1 MPGSTASLPPFVASP
16 ARTIR
21 LRTWQKNALDA
32 FQAGGDP
39 DFLAVATPGA
49 GKTTFAL
56 TAARQAL
63 AAHPGRRLVVV
74 APTQHLK
81 GQWAGAA
88 ERFGLHLD
96 PAWITG
102 EPLPPQVHG
111 IVVTYQQVAQGAEAV
126 RQVAR
131 DGFAVLDE
139 VHHAGDDRAWGD
151 GVRTALEVAAVR
163 LSLSG
168 TPFRSDSLAIPFVKY
183 DAAGEAEPDIEYG
196 YGPALADRTVVR
208 PVHFPRLGGDMEW
221 IGPDGSAQSASFD
234 DALDGRLAAQRLR
247 TALDVGGAWLPD
259 ALTRAHA
266 QLMEI
271 RASHTDAGG
280 LVIAMDREH
289 ARGIAGIMRRVL
301 GVDAVVATSDDPAAG
316 ARIDEF
322 AGGRRPWL
330 VAVRMVSEGVD
341 IPRLRVGVFAT
352 TTTTELFFRQAVG
365 RIVRYVPGRTGRQ
378 PSYMFMPDDPR
389 LRAHA
394 MGIAEE
400 RRHFLKKAGDEDDP
414 RGDAALDEIPAGP
427 EDEQLSLFSAVSA
440 TPSGEAAVHK
450 VDETLGLFGSL
461 EDGEPVEDGFELQ
474 LAEAPHLGTG
484 GGGAAGGNGGA
495 AADAPGLSP
504 VARRRAL
511 RDANS
516 VLVRAIAGATGM
528 THAQVNGEL
537 NRRSG
542 VTRVAE
548 ADVQALERRRG
559 EGARWLARIG
569 SRSGT

>member
-378 PSYMFMPDDPR
+378 PSYMFMPDGPR

-414 RGDAALDEIPAGP
+414 RGDAAPDEIPAGP

>member
-1 MPGSTASLPPFVASP
+1 MSQASAPRRSI
-16 ARTIR
+16 T
-21 LRTWQKNALDA
+21 LRQWQHEALHA
-32 FQAGGDP
+32 FLNHRSAN
-39 DFLAVATPGA
+39 FLAVACPGA

-56 TAARQAL
+56 TAARHWL
-63 AAHPGRRLVVV
+63 RGERLPLVVV
-74 APTQHLK
+74 APTRHLK
-81 GQWAGAA
+81 TQWAQAA
-88 ERFGLHLD
+88 ERFGFHLE
-96 PAWITG
+96 PAWDASTG
-102 EPLPPQVHG
+102 DIPPDMHG
-111 IVVTYQQVAQGAEAV
+111 IVVTYAQVASA
-126 RQVAR
+126 AR
-131 DGFAVLDE
+131 TLFNVSRGGIVILDE
-139 VHHAGDDRAWGD
+139 VHHAGGDLSWGE
-151 GVRTALEVAAVR
+151 GVAEAFAEANAR
-163 LSLSG
+163 LLLSG
-168 TPFRSDSLAIPFVKY
+168 TPFRSDDAPIPFVSYTLGDHGDAVSDYEY
-183 DAAGEAEPDIEYG
+183 DYG
-196 YGPALADRTVVR
+196 KALVDGGVVR
-208 PVHFPRLGGDMEW
+208 PVFFPRFDGHMEW
-221 IGPDGSAQSASFD
+221 IAADGSHKEASFSD
-234 DALDGRLAAQRLR
+234 DVAYEDRSARLR
-247 TALDVGGAWLPD
+247 TALDAGGQWLPTV
-259 ALTRAHA
+259 LVRADEKLRNLRRQQA
-266 QLMEI
+266 
-271 RASHTDAGG
+271 DAGG
-280 LVIAMDREH
+280 LVIAIDQEH
-289 ARGIAGIMRRVL
+289 ARACAALLERWTGERPAIAL
-301 GVDAVVATSDDPAAG
+301 SDDPKASEVIEQY
-316 ARIDEF
+316 ARSDQ
-322 AGGRRPWL
+322 AWV
-330 VAVRMVSEGVD
+330 VAVRMISEGVD
-341 IPRLRVGVFAT
+341 IPRLRVGVHAT
-352 TTTTELFFRQAVG
+352 TTVTPLFFRQAVG
-365 RIVRYVPGRTGRQ
+365 RIVRYLPGRTGRQ

-414 RGDAALDEIPAGP
+414 RGDAALDEIPAGR

-461 EDGEPVEDGFELQ
+461 EDDEPVEDGFELQ

>member
-1 MPGSTASLPPFVASP
+1 VPGSAASLPPFVASP

-569 SRSGT
+569 SHSGT

>member
-131 DGFAVLDE
+131 DGFGVLDE

-461 EDGEPVEDGFELQ
+461 EDDEPVEDGFELQ

>member
-559 EGARWLARIG
+559 EGARWLVRIG

>member
-1 MPGSTASLPPFVASP
+1 VPGSTASLPPFVASP

-414 RGDAALDEIPAGP
+414 RGDAAPDEIPAGP

-461 EDGEPVEDGFELQ
+461 EDDEPVEDGFELQ

-559 EGARWLARIG
+559 EGARWLVRIG

>member
-461 EDGEPVEDGFELQ
+461 EDDEPVEDGFELQ

-559 EGARWLARIG
+559 EGARWLVRIG

>member
-1 MPGSTASLPPFVASP
+1 MAAIT
-16 ARTIR
+16 RTIR
-21 LRTWQKNALDA
+21 LRKWQKSALDA
-32 FQAGGDP
+32 FTGRAGE

-56 TAARQAL
+56 TAARQDL

-81 GQWAGAA
+81 GQWAAAA

-96 PAWITG
+96 PAWISG
-102 EPLPPQVHG
+102 EPIPSEVHG
-111 IVVTYQQVAQGAEAV
+111 IVTTYQQVAQSA
-126 RQVAR
+126 RQVREVAQ
-131 DGFAVLDE
+131 GCFAVLDE

-151 GVRTALEVAAVR
+151 GVRTGLEVAAVR
-163 LSLSG
+163 LCLSG
-168 TPFRSDSLAIPFVKY
+168 TPFRSDSLAIPFVQY
-183 DAAGEAEPDIEYG
+183 DSGGEAEPDVEYG

-208 PVHFPRLGGDMEW
+208 PVHFPRLGGEMEW
-221 IGPDGSAQSASFD
+221 IGPDGSARSASFD

-247 TALDVGGAWLPD
+247 TALDVGGAWLHD
-259 ALTRAHA
+259 ALARAHA

-271 RASHTDAGG
+271 RAAHPDAGG

-289 ARGIAGIMRRVL
+289 ARGIAGIMKRVL
-301 GVDAVVATSDDPAAG
+301 GVDAVVATSDDPG
-316 ARIDEF
+316 ASRLISGF
-322 AGGRRPWL
+322 AGGRQPWL

-365 RIVRYVPGRTGRQ
+365 RIVRYVPGQAGRQ

-400 RRHFLKKAGDEDDP
+400 RRHFLKKADDGDPLE
-414 RGDAALDEIPAGP
+414 GAALDEVPAGA
-427 EDEQLSLFSAVSA
+427 EDEQLSLFAAVSA
-440 TPSGEAAVHK
+440 TPSGEAQVHK
-450 VDETLGLFGSL
+450 VDVTLGLFGSL
-461 EDGEPVEDGFELQ
+461 DDEEPGEEGFELQ
-474 LAEAPHLGTG
+474 LAEAPHLEVAGM
-484 GGGAAGGNGGA
+484 GGGAAA
-495 AADAPGLSP
+495 WADAPGLSP

-511 RDANS
+511 RDANA

-528 THAQVNGEL
+528 SHAQVNGEL
-537 NRRSG
+537 NRLSG
-542 VTRVAE
+542 VSRVAE
-548 ADVQALERRRG
+548 ADADALERRRSQ
-559 EGARWLARIG
+559 GARWLARIG
-569 SRSGT
+569 ARSGTKGR

>member
-1 MPGSTASLPPFVASP
+1 MASP

-21 LRTWQKNALDA
+21 LRSWQKNALDA
-32 FQAGGDP
+32 FQASGDP

-56 TAARQAL
+56 TAARQVL

-111 IVVTYQQVAQGAEAV
+111 IVVTYQQVAQGAKAV

-247 TALDVGGAWLPD
+247 TALDLGGAWLPD
-259 ALTRAHA
+259 TLARAHA
-266 QLMEI
+266 QLKEI

-365 RIVRYVPGRTGRQ
+365 RIVRHVPGQSGRQ

-400 RRHFLKKAGDEDDP
+400 RRHFLKKAGEDD
-414 RGDAALDEIPAGP
+414 GAVDGAALDEVPAGR
-427 EDEQLSLFSAVSA
+427 EDEQLSLFAAVSA
-440 TPSGEAAVHK
+440 TPSGEAQVHK

-461 EDGEPVEDGFELQ
+461 DDEEPPEEEFELQ
-474 LAEAPHLGTG
+474 LAEAPHLDS
-484 GGGAAGGNGGA
+484 GGGAGAGA
-495 AADAPGLSP
+495 AAGGGAGGPAMSP

-511 RDANS
+511 RDANA

-528 THAQVNGEL
+528 SHAQVNGEL
-537 NRRSG
+537 NRLSG
-542 VTRVAE
+542 VSRVAE
-548 ADVQALERRRG
+548 ADADALERRRSQ
-559 EGARWLARIG
+559 GARWLARIG
-569 SRSGT
+569 ARSGTKGR

>member
-1 MPGSTASLPPFVASP
+1 MAISP
-16 ARTIR
+16 RTIR
-21 LRTWQKNALDA
+21 LRKWQKAALDA
-32 FQAGGDP
+32 FAARDGD

-56 TAARQAL
+56 TAARQDL

-81 GQWAGAA
+81 GQWAAAA

-96 PAWITG
+96 PAWISG
-102 EPLPPQVHG
+102 EPLPPEVHG
-111 IVVTYQQVAQGAEAV
+111 VVTTYQQVAQSAREVRVLANGA
-126 RQVAR
+126 
-131 DGFAVLDE
+131 FAVLDE

-151 GVRTALEVAAVR
+151 GVRTGLEVAAVR
-163 LSLSG
+163 LCLSG
-168 TPFRSDSLAIPFVKY
+168 TPFRSDSLAIPFVQY
-183 DAAGEAEPDIEYG
+183 DSGGEAEPDVEYG

-208 PVHFPRLGGDMEW
+208 PVHFPRLGGEMEW

-259 ALTRAHA
+259 ALARAHA

-271 RASHTDAGG
+271 RAQHPNAGG

-289 ARGIAGIMRRVL
+289 ARDIAGIMKRVV
-301 GVDAVVATSDDPAAG
+301 GVEAVVVTSDDPAASR
-316 ARIDEF
+316 RISDF
-322 AGGRRPWL
+322 AAGRQPWL

-365 RIVRYVPGRTGRQ
+365 RIVRYVPGQGGRQ

-394 MGIAEE
+394 IGITEE
-400 RRHFLKKAGDEDDP
+400 RRHFLKKADDEADP
-414 RGDAALDEIPAGP
+414 LGEAPLDEVPAGRD
-427 EDEQLSLFSAVSA
+427 DEQLSLFAAVSA
-440 TPSGEAAVHK
+440 TPSGEALVHK

-461 EDGEPVEDGFELQ
+461 EDEDEGEAADEEFELQ
-474 LAEAPHLGTG
+474 LAEAPHLEIPR
-484 GGGAAGGNGGA
+484 AP
-495 AADAPGLSP
+495 DATGLSP
-504 VARRRAL
+504 VQRRRAL
-511 RDANS
+511 RDANA

-537 NRRSG
+537 NRMSG
-542 VTRVAE
+542 LRRVAE
-548 ADVQALERRRG
+548 ADSDALERRRAA
-559 EGARWLARIG
+559 GAQWLARVG
-569 SRSGT
+569 ARSGTGGR

>member
-1 MPGSTASLPPFVASP
+1 MAATS
-16 ARTIR
+16 RTIR
-21 LRTWQKNALDA
+21 LRKWQKAALDA
-32 FQAGGDP
+32 FAERDGDE
-39 DFLAVATPGA
+39 FLAVATPGA

-56 TAARQAL
+56 TAARQDL
-63 AAHPGRRLVVV
+63 AANPGRRLVVV

-81 GQWAGAA
+81 GQWAAAA

-102 EPLPPQVHG
+102 EPLPPEVHG
-111 IVVTYQQVAQGAEAV
+111 VVTTYQQVAQSAREVRVLARGA
-126 RQVAR
+126 
-131 DGFAVLDE
+131 FAVLDE

-151 GVRTALEVAAVR
+151 GVRTGLEVAAVR

-168 TPFRSDSLAIPFVKY
+168 TPFRSDSLAIPFVAY
-183 DAAGEAEPDIEYG
+183 DAAGEAEPDVEYG

-208 PVHFPRLGGDMEW
+208 PVHFPRLGGEMEW
-221 IGPDGSAQSASFD
+221 IGPDGAAQSASFD

-259 ALTRAHA
+259 ALAKAHA

-271 RASHTDAGG
+271 RAEHPEAGG

-289 ARGIAGIMRRVL
+289 ARDIAGIMKRVL
-301 GVDAVVATSDDPAAG
+301 GIEAVVVTSDDPMASGRISEFAAG
-316 ARIDEF
+316 RQ
-322 AGGRRPWL
+322 PWL

-365 RIVRYVPGRTGRQ
+365 RIVRYVPGQAGRQ

-394 MGIAEE
+394 ISITEE
-400 RRHFLKKAGDEDDP
+400 RRHFLKKADDEADP
-414 RGDAALDEIPAGP
+414 MGEALLDEVPTAR
-427 EDEQLSLFSAVSA
+427 EDEQMSLFSAVSA
-440 TPSGEAAVHK
+440 TPSGEALVHK

-461 EDGEPVEDGFELQ
+461 DDGEDEPADEEFELQ
-474 LAEAPHLGTG
+474 LAEAPHLEIPR
-484 GGGAAGGNGGA
+484 AP
-495 AADAPGLSP
+495 DASGLSP
-504 VARRRAL
+504 VQRRRAL
-511 RDANS
+511 RDANA

-537 NRRSG
+537 NRMSG
-542 VTRVAE
+542 VRRVAE
-548 ADVQALERRRG
+548 ADADALERRRAA
-559 EGARWLARIG
+559 GAQWLARVG
-569 SRSGT
+569 VRSGTGGR

>member
-461 EDGEPVEDGFELQ
+461 EDDEPVEDGFELQ

>member
-1 MPGSTASLPPFVASP
+1 VASP

-131 DGFAVLDE
+131 DGFGVLDE

-461 EDGEPVEDGFELQ
+461 EDDEPVEDGFELQ

>member
-151 GVRTALEVAAVR
+151 GVRTALELAAVR

-461 EDGEPVEDGFELQ
+461 EDDEPVEDGFELQ

>member
-1 MPGSTASLPPFVASP
+1 VASP

-21 LRTWQKNALDA
+21 LRSWQKNALDA
-32 FQAGGDP
+32 FQSSGEP

-56 TAARQAL
+56 TAAHQDL
-63 AAHPGRRLVVV
+63 ATHPGRRLVVV

-88 ERFGLHLD
+88 ERLGLHLD

-111 IVVTYQQVAQGAEAV
+111 IVVTYQQVAQGAAAV
-126 RQVAR
+126 RQMAR
-131 DGFAVLDE
+131 DAFAVLDE

-168 TPFRSDSLAIPFVKY
+168 TPFRSDSLAIPFVTY
-183 DAAGEAEPDIEYG
+183 DAGGEAEPDIEYG

-221 IGPDGSAQSASFD
+221 IGPDGAAQSASFD

-259 ALTRAHA
+259 ALARAHA
-266 QLMEI
+266 KLMEI
-271 RASHTDAGG
+271 RASHPDAGG

-289 ARGIAGIMRRVL
+289 ARAIAGVMARDL
-301 GVDAVVATSDDPAAG
+301 GVSAMVATSDDPAAST
-316 ARIDEF
+316 RIDEF
-322 AGGRRPWL
+322 TAGRHPWL

-394 MGIAEE
+394 LGIAEE
-400 RRHFLKKAGDEDDP
+400 RRHFLKAADDGDP
-414 RGDAALDEIPAGP
+414 LGDAALDEVPTGQ
-427 EDEQLSLFSAVSA
+427 EDEQLSLFAAVSA
-440 TPSGEAAVHK
+440 TPSGEAQVHK

-461 EDGEPVEDGFELQ
+461 DDEEPAEDGFELQ
-474 LAEAPHLGTG
+474 LAEAPHLDGATAG
-484 GGGAAGGNGGA
+484 AAADGGAAGA
-495 AADAPGLSP
+495 SP

-511 RDANS
+511 RDANA

-537 NRRSG
+537 NRLSG
-542 VTRVAE
+542 VARVAE
-548 ADVQALERRRG
+548 ADVQALERRRS

-569 SRSGT
+569 GRSGTKGR

>member
-1 MPGSTASLPPFVASP
+1 VPGSTASLPPFVASP

-414 RGDAALDEIPAGP
+414 RGDAAPDEIPAGP

-461 EDGEPVEDGFELQ
+461 EDDEPVEDGFELQ